1 MPPDTFRLING
12 DKNPLVSCQDIPR
25 VALTLWKGKSCTS
38 LPILVINKPI
48 LQFWLHTFVE
58 CDEYNDG
65 VTVSSAHRR
74 FRRDDGV
81 THLEDAVVRL
91 QREVERLSAMID
103 NR

>member
-1 MPPDTFRLING
+1 MLHILTIFGLSYCNFG
-12 DKNPLVSCQDIPR
+12 PLH
-25 VALTLWKGKSCTS
+25 L
-38 LPILVINKPI
+38 
-48 LQFWLHTFVE
+48 E

-74 FRRDDGV
+74 FRRDGDDDGV

-103 NR
+103 NHR